1 MTRMSPL
8 DACAVQEDV
17 DIMTVFK
24 YLFHEQADVA
34 LGGEISCVYRDF
46 AAEGFELGWWCLS
59 FSIL

>member
-1 MTRMSPL
+1 M